1 MNCMSL
7 KKYIA
12 KAMILA
18 LLKEKDTDGYEIAL
32 ETARYTNFPK
42 RQDLPSAS
50 PLSKEPTDFRLFPKI

>member
-32 ETARYTNFPK
+32 ETARYTNF
-42 RQDLPSAS
+42 
-50 PLSKEPTDFRLFPKI
+50 SKGKI